1 MIQIQDKYLDIPL
14 IQGGMGVGVSL
25 SSLAGHVAM
34 CGGMGVISAAHP
46 GYLYEGFRQN
56 PIATNCQAIKD
67 HIKRAKEIAQG
78 HGLIGVNI
86 MVAGQGYE
94 DLVKASVDGGCDAI
108 ISGAG
113 LPLDLPKYAKGKTL
127 LAPIVSSGKA
137 ARLIAR
143 VWEKRYQYTP
153 DFVVIEGSEA
163 SHS

>member
-86 MVAGQGYE
+86 RVMKILLKLLLME
-94 DLVKASVDGGCDAI
+94 DVMRLFR
-108 ISGAG
+108 G
-113 LPLDLPKYAKGKTL
+113 L
-127 LAPIVSSGKA
+127 
-137 ARLIAR
+137 
-143 VWEKRYQYTP
+143 
-153 DFVVIEGSEA
+153 DFR
-163 SHS
+163 